1 VYQYKTVRHLA
12 EQFERDNELVAVNVP
27 DHLPQLQALVERRYR
42 KDITAPTQNALG
54 HVLLTGAT
62 GFLGAYLINELQG
75 YADKVTC

>member
-1 VYQYKTVRHLA
+1 M
-12 EQFERDNELVAVNVP
+12 P

-75 YADKVTC
+75 YADKVTCIGEVMTWLRHDTNYKRI